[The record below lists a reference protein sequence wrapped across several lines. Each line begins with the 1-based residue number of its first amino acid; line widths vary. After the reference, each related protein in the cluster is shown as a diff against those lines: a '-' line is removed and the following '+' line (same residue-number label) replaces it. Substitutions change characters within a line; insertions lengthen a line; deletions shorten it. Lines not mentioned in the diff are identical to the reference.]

1 MPTKPRVLVDPFYR
15 KMAGVFSPTDLEKLY
30 DIADVIWGKD
40 EKMPYDD
47 AREAFKEAVA
57 FIGTDWRYGDALQH
71 ARNLRGYISI
81 GGNLPQ
87 DFDYDTAFA
96 RNMRVLSCAPAFG
109 PQVAEFALGLA
120 LACGRDIC
128 TGDKAMKSGNETYF
142 ANKGTF
148 VLFGK
153 PVGII
158 GYGGIARCLQPLLVP
173 FGCKVAAYDPW
184 QTDGYLRRQGVEPMG
199 LEQLLETSKV
209 IFVLAVPS
217 VENEALLSRRMLE
230 KIQPGA
236 VLVLVSRA
244 HVADFDALTELVTA
258 GRFKAAIDVYPVEPC
273 PKDHPIRQAGDG
285 VVLQAHRAGSV
296 REALWEIGSM
306 VVDDLEAILRGIPP
320 QRMQLAQPELVYR
333 YSARGFH
340 AGLA

>member
-1 MPTKPRVLVDPFYR
+1 MPSKPKVIVDPHYR
-15 KMAGVFSPTDLEKLY
+15 KMDSIFSPEAKKKLY
-30 DIADVIWGKD
+30 ELADVVWGKD
-40 EKMPYDD
+40 EKMPYDE
-47 AREAFKEAVA
+47 AREAFKNAVA
-57 FIGTDWRYGDALQH
+57 VIGTDWRYGDALEH
-71 ARNLRGYISI
+71 AKDLRGYISV

-87 DFDYDTAFA
+87 DFPYETAFA
-96 RNMRVLSCAPAFG
+96 KNIRVLSCAPAFG
-109 PQVAEFALGLA
+109 QQVAEFALGLA
-120 LACGRDIC
+120 LAVSRDIC
-128 TGDKAMKSGNETYF
+128 TGDKAMKSGNEIYF

-148 VLFGK
+148 VLSGK
-153 PVGII
+153 PVGFI
-158 GYGGIARCLQPLLVP
+158 GYGGIARCLKPLLEP
-173 FGCKVAAYDPW
+173 FHCPIAVYDPW
-184 QTDGYLRRQGVEPMG
+184 QTDGYLRTLGVEPMG
-199 LEQLLETSKV
+199 LEQLLETSRV

-217 VENEALLSRRMLE
+217 TENQALLSRAMLE
-230 KIQPGA
+230 KIKSDS

-258 GRFKAAIDVYPVEPC
+258 GRFRAAIDVYPVEPC

-306 VVDDLEAILRGIPP
+306 TVDDLEAILRGIPP
-320 QRMQLAQPELVYR
+320 QRMQIAQPELVFR